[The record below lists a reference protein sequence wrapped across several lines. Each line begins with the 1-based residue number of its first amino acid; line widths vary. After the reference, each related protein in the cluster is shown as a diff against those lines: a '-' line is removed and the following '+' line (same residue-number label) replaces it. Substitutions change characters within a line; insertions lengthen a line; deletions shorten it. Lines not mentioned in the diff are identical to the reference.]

1 MSNPTW
7 PPPYSLLQCLDR
19 LPARARRKYDD
30 LKALL
35 ADAEAL
41 QRSLQERVRAKEDR
55 LADLRRRREYAS
67 VPGGD
72 AAAVAKL
79 DREVSAV
86 RADLDRLER
95 ERSRRNGA
103 RANTEQVVSRL
114 DNFILQLFSGASDA
128 APPRWPAKVPG
139 PRAGESLADALIRLR
154 REINIAQGELRQVK
168 TAPPPASEIKAA
180 LVAEVDRMAGDGRPS
195 WRIDDGGRVV
205 VHWPDVQPYAAPGG
219 ALSAPSGSASRMLAA
234 LFGDQLKKLLVGSSM
249 TSRVPSSAPSGRSA
263 CARSRRTFS
272 PSRSPR
278 SGWSWPRS
286 RRAWRFI
293 VASMHRRGR
302 SCTPTRRRRR
312 SPRRRSE
319 AIRVPARSEHVARG
333 FAVPVLSTGRRGVS
347 GGLAPGGLS

>member
-234 LFGDQLKKLLVGSSM
+234 LFGDQLKKLLVGSVDDIKGAILSAERPK
-249 TSRVPSSAPSGRSA
+249 RVREVEAHILA
-263 CARSRRTFS
+263 LE
-272 PSRSPR
+272 
-278 SGWSWPRS
+278 
-286 RRAWRFI
+286 
-293 VASMHRRGR
+293 VAEERLVMAALEEGVEVHRRIDA
-302 SCTPTRRRRR
+302 
-312 SPRRRSE
+312 SPWAILYADEEE
-319 AIRVPARSEHVARG
+319 AA
-333 FAVPVLSTGRRGVS
+333 
-347 GGLAPGGLS
+347 LAEAAE